1 MIVLLA
7 SWVVHA
13 MALMAVA
20 YVIPGVEVEGFV
32 GALVAALLL
41 GLINSLVRPI
51 LTILTLPLTVLT
63 LGLFYFVLNG
73 LLFYWVGNLLEGF
86 YVSGVWAAIFASLLY
101 SFIASILTAAFLRP
115 QVRIERIND

>member
-1 MIVLLA
+1 MLVLLA

-20 YVIPGVEVEGFV
+20 YVMPGVEVEGFA

-41 GLINSLVRPI
+41 GLVNTLIKPV

-73 LLFYWVGNLLEGF
+73 LMFYWVGSILEGF
-86 YVSGVWAAIFASLLY
+86 HVSGVWAAIFASLLY
-101 SFIASILTAAFLRP
+101 SICASVLSSMFLRP
-115 QVRIERIND
+115 QVQIERI